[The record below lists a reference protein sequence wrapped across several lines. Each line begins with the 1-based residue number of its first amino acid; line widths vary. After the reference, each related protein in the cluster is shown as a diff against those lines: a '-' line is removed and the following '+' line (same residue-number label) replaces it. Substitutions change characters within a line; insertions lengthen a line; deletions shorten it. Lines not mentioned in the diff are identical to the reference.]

1 MEIKTSKKTSE
12 KSDLKSKT
20 STSSQK
26 TKKVIVKRR
35 TADLIPTK
43 ASAVAIAAQANREKE
58 QELKKI
64 ASEKM
69 RQELER
75 ISLEKMVN
83 KRDHNSSSKIPLWV
97 WLFFGCS
104 LLLFCISFYQA
115 IIRPQLVETP
125 SPQKENSVY
134 WVWDESLQN
143 ADNQELNT
151 NNETQQI
158 ESNSEV
164 KNGNKTDI
172 VVRFFELMHSG
183 DFEWSFG
190 LLTSALQNNSDIRA
204 HFREYRMKPFLSWI
218 DGWKIQLSNFEYL
231 STSSYGNDKYSFDI
245 SYVLS
250 SSQEKYDE
258 KWEVVIDDK
267 WEEPKIASIVCVTS
281 RCSYHPI
288 FWPENF
294 GLMR

>member
-1 MEIKTSKKTSE
+1 MVTKTSKKTSE

-26 TKKVIVKRR
+26 TKKVVVKRR
-35 TADLIPTK
+35 TADLAPTK
-43 ASAVAIAAQANREKE
+43 ASAVAIAAQANREKK

-69 RQELER
+69 
-75 ISLEKMVN
+75 ID

-97 WLFFGCS
+97 WLFFGGS
-104 LLLFCISFYQA
+104 LLLFCVAFYQA
-115 IIRPQLVETP
+115 IIYPQLEEIP
-125 SPQKENSVY
+125 APQNENSVY
-134 WVWDESLQN
+134 WVWGESSQN
-143 ADNQELNT
+143 TDDQNLNT
-151 NNETQQI
+151 ETQQI
-158 ESNSEV
+158 EGNSEV

-218 DGWKIQLSNFEYL
+218 DGWKLQLSNFEYL

-250 SSQEKYDE
+250 SSQERYDE

-294 GLMR
+294 GLMK